1 MLLTI
6 ILTSWKEE
14 KTIVKALQC
23 LLDPENSGYRG
34 SIQLITVIPDEPT
47 QLAAQKFIL
56 KLPQNNFS
64 WESIKD
70 PQKGKPYALNLAF
83 KLAKGAYILLTDGDV
98 YLGKNAVSLL
108 VAIIKQKEAGGVTGR
123 PVATNSRS
131 NIMGYYANLLADA
144 AHHKR
149 TVTMGGNAVGHS
161 LAFVSR
167 EPKFF
172 VLSGYIMLLKN
183 IAYRVPEDCFSE
195 DAYLSY
201 YLHNQGYKLLYEPQA
216 TVHVK
221 YATNLKDW
229 FRQKLRSVGGYMQ
242 LWKYGV
248 IKPET
253 KVRNFWKELEYFW
266 FPIKYA
272 KKPLEFLW
280 SLLLYPVRLYL
291 WLKIFY
297 EQRILKKDFVNTWL
311 RIEST
316 K

>member
-14 KTIVKALQC
+14 KTIAKALQC
-23 LLDPENSGYRG
+23 LLDPKYSGFSG
-34 SIQLITVIPDEPT
+34 SIQLITVIPDELT
-47 QLAAQKFIL
+47 QNAARNFLAKFPVKNL
-56 KLPQNNFS
+56 S

-70 PQKGKPYALNLAF
+70 PQKGKPFALNLAF
-83 KLAKGAYILLTDGDV
+83 KQAKAPYILLTDGDV

-108 VAIIKQKEAGGVTGR
+108 VSSIKQKGVGGVTGR
-123 PVATNSRS
+123 PVASNSRS
-131 NIMGYYANLLADA
+131 KIMGYYANLLADA

-149 TVTMGGNAVGHS
+149 TVTMGSNTAGHS

-167 EPKFF
+167 EPRFF
-172 VLSGYIMLLKN
+172 VLSGYIMILKN
-183 IAYRVPEDCFSE
+183 LKYRVPEDCLSE

-201 YLHNQGYKLLYEPQA
+201 YLHNQEYKLLYEPRA
-216 TVHVK
+216 TVQVK

-266 FPIKYA
+266 FPVRYSKNLA
-272 KKPLEFLW
+272 EFIW
-280 SLLLYPVRLYL
+280 SLLLYPIRLFL

-297 EQRILKKDFVNTWL
+297 EQRILKKDFVSTWL
-311 RIEST
+311 R
-316 K
+316 